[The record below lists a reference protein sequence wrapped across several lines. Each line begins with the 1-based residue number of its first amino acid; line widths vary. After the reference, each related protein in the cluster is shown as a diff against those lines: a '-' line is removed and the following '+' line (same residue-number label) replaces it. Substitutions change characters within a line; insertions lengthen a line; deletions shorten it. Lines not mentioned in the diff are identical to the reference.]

1 MFAIPSFFGYNTTF
15 VSTPVATAA
24 TGVGETSFTA
34 NWNAFA
40 GATYYLLDVSTSS
53 SFSSFVL
60 EDEVVLAPTT
70 AYLVAGLTA
79 NTTYYYRLR
88 ASTDAPPTPI
98 TATGGTIT
106 FAGGMTIHTFT
117 SSGTFT
123 VLTAGAGA
131 TVEALVVA
139 GGGGG
144 GAFAGGGGGAGGLI
158 YNASKSIA
166 VQAYTITVGSGGA
179 APTSNTGGNT
189 NGNNSVF
196 DSLTAIGGGRGGVQG
211 TGNGQNG
218 GSGGG
223 SDGEGGVV
231 GGTATAGQGNNGG
244 SGAGGTVA
252 GGGGGGAGA
261 VGANRSGGN
270 GGAGGVGLAYS
281 ISGTSTFYAG
291 GGGASGSGTITALGG
306 NGGGGNGE
314 QFPIT
319 PAATNGT
326 ANTGGGGGAMYVFN
340 PDNGGNGGS
349 GIVIISYPT

>member
-1 MFAIPSFFGYNTTF
+1 MFAVPSFFGYNTTF

-88 ASTDAPPTPI
+88 ASTDPVPI

-106 FAGGMTIHTFT
+106 YSGGMTIHTFT

-123 VLTAGAGA
+123 VTSAPAGA

-144 GAFAGGGGGAGGLI
+144 GAFAGGGGGAGGLL
-158 YNASKSIA
+158 YDAAKSISIS
-166 VQAYTITVGSGGA
+166 AYTITVGSGGVK
-179 APTSNTGGNT
+179 PTSNSGGNT

-196 DSLTAIGGGRGGVQG
+196 DSLTAVGGGRGGV
-211 TGNGQNG
+211 TSSINGKNG

-223 SDGEGGVV
+223 GNGEPGNIA
-231 GGTATAGQGNNGG
+231 GTGTIGQGNNGG
-244 SGAGGTVA
+244 IGNNGTSA
-252 GGGGGGAGA
+252 GGGGGGASQIGQNA
-261 VGANRSGGN
+261 TTTPANGGN
-270 GGAGGVGLAYS
+270 GGVGLAYS

-306 NGGGGNGE
+306 NGGGGDGE
-314 QFPIT
+314 KFAIT
-319 PAATNGT
+319 PAATNGA
-326 ANTGGGGGAMYVFN
+326 ANTGGGGGGMYVFN
-340 PDNGGNGGS
+340 ALNGGNGGS

>member
-1 MFAIPSFFGYNTTF
+1 MFAVPSFFGYNTTF

-88 ASTDAPPTPI
+88 ASTDPVPI

-106 FAGGMTIHTFT
+106 YSGGMTIHTFT

-123 VLTAGAGA
+123 VTSAPTGA

-144 GAFAGGGGGAGGLI
+144 GSYAGGGGGAGGLI
-158 YNASKSIA
+158 YNATKSIA
-166 VQAYTITVGSGGA
+166 VTAYTITVGSGGSGTVGFA
-179 APTSNTGGNT
+179 TQGT

-196 DSLTAIGGGRGGVQG
+196 DTLTAIGGGRSNIDSSGPSS
-211 TGNGQNG
+211 G

-223 SDGEGGVV
+223 GGAFTYS
-231 GGTATAGQGNNGG
+231 GGAGTAGQGFAGG
-244 SGAGGTVA
+244 SVGGTYGGA
-252 GGGGGGAGA
+252 GGGGASA
-261 VGANRSGGN
+261 VGQNGISFSQAGNGGN
-270 GGAGGVGLAYS
+270 GTAYS
-281 ISGTSTFYAG
+281 ISGSSTFYAG
-291 GGGASGSGTITALGG
+291 GGGGGVETGTVGAGG
-306 NGGGGNGE
+306 NGGGGAGGRNAVGN
-314 QFPIT
+314 
-319 PAATNGT
+319 NGT
-326 ANTGGGGGAMYVFN
+326 ANTGGGGGGAWIQN
-340 PDNGGNGGS
+340 SGQGGS

>member
-88 ASTDAPPTPI
+88 ASTDPVPI

-106 FAGGMTIHTFT
+106 YSGGMTIHTFT

-123 VLTAGAGA
+123 VTSAPSGA

-144 GAFAGGGGGAGGLI
+144 GNYAGGGGGAGGLL
-158 YNASKSIA
+158 YSAAKSIS
-166 VQAYTITVGSGGA
+166 VTAYSITVGSGGA
-179 APTSNTGGNT
+179 VSPNVSTTGTS
-189 NGNNSVF
+189 GNNSVF
-196 DSLTAIGGGRGGVQG
+196 DSLTAIGGGGGGSQLLSA
-211 TGNGQNG
+211 QNG

-223 SDGEGGVV
+223 GGAFGVASP
-231 GGTATAGQGNNGG
+231 GSGTSGQGF
-244 SGAGGTVA
+244 AGGTSA
-252 GGGGGGAGA
+252 ATQGGSGGGGASAIGQNGQA
-261 VGANRSGGN
+261 SNNGGN
-270 GGAGGVGLAYS
+270 GANGLAYS
-281 ISGTSTFYAG
+281 ISGTSIYYSGGG
-291 GGGASGSGTITALGG
+291 GGGANGTTPG
-306 NGGGGNGE
+306 NGGLGGGGAGSLGNN
-314 QFPIT
+314 
-319 PAATNGT
+319 TNSVSGT
-326 ANTGGGGGAMYVFN
+326 ANTGGGGGGLWFTTSS
-340 PDNGGNGGS
+340 PTGNGGS